1 MALDED
7 KRQHLPLL
15 HALWIETES
24 ENMQAKWVVCSWG
37 IDSKPN
43 PATCFKAPGGTHGP
57 CCFPALAELMSQ
69 RQETWK
75 VLWSISGEGGP
86 ALSMDHPRTLGQVHI
101 IVFLNEVICQG
112 VCPVHS
118 QLTGKAPMPGTWG
131 PERSSPVPLGRCRG
145 LQGRAGEGGAEPG
158 PESQAVLC

>member
-43 PATCFKAPGGTHGP
+43 PATCFKASGGTHGP

-75 VLWSISGEGGP
+75 VLQPISGEGGP
-86 ALSMDHPRTLGQVHI
+86 ALGMDLPRTLGQVHI
-101 IVFLNEVICQG
+101 IVFLSEVICQG
-112 VCPVHS
+112 CVPS
-118 QLTGKAPMPGTWG
+118 ALTVNREGTDAWYMG
-131 PERSSPVPLGRCRG
+131 TREEQPCATRKM
-145 LQGRAGEGGAEPG
+145 QRASG
-158 PESQAVLC
+158 